1 MKLMHNGWYVPED
14 DLKITHVLSE
24 DKDKSNPS
32 YEGKYRNQ
40 ILQQIPNRR
49 TFVDV
54 GANVGIWSFHL
65 AGKFK
70 HTISYEP
77 SRQVLDCL
85 KANIKSLTEI
95 REKAIANFIGEAE
108 FHQAGKN
115 CGDGKLCREGIKS
128 SYSVPVVTLDSEKL
142 VDVDLIKIDV
152 QGWEYEVL
160 DGAHNLITRDQPWI
174 IFEVNEDID
183 KCCKLMES
191 HNYEVVMLK
200 SKRLFL
206 WAPKKGRNTPT
217 DKSIFGR
224 YLGPG
229 PYGNSLS

>member
-1 MKLMHNGWYVPED
+1 MIDNE
-14 DLKITHVLSE
+14 
-24 DKDKSNPS
+24 N
-32 YEGKYRNQ
+32 
-40 ILQQIPNRR
+40 
-49 TFVDV
+49 
-54 GANVGIWSFHL
+54 
-65 AGKFK
+65 
-70 HTISYEP
+70 
-77 SRQVLDCL
+77 
-85 KANIKSLTEI
+85 LT
-95 REKAIANFIGEAE
+95 N
-108 FHQAGKN
+108 
-115 CGDGKLCREGIKS
+115 
-128 SYSVPVVTLDSEKL
+128 
-142 VDVDLIKIDV
+142 VDLIKIDV

-229 PYGNSLS
+229 PYGDFQ